1 MHELRIEAKSLTNEA
16 FGSANLISS
25 DSGNRREESVVDEET
40 RLVVAEGEDVPAEVE
55 REAAQVIAA
64 LELIA
69 SRMGL
74 QAPHPATK
82 RKVRGARTVSPD
94 FVAELAAS
102 ADSLPR
108 LRTYGTFDP
117 EKARLAIE
125 RRKARRLIAERV
137 QMFLDMLNYT
147 AEAEWAEVVGE
158 ALHTLGMASI
168 IAERPEEGELAAHVE
183 LLRKHLGRSNQWK
196 GTKGKKK

>member
-1 MHELRIEAKSLTNEA
+1 M
-16 FGSANLISS
+16 
-25 DSGNRREESVVDEET
+25 DEET
-40 RLVVAEGEDVPAEVE
+40 QLVVVAEGEDVPAEVE

-82 RKVRGARTVSPD
+82 HKVRGARTVSPD

-102 ADSLPR
+102 ADSLPS
-108 LRTYGTFDP
+108 LRKYGTFDA

-125 RRKARRLIAERV
+125 RRKARRLVAERV
-137 QMFLDMLNYT
+137 QMFLDMLKYT
-147 AEAEWAEVVGE
+147 AEAEWAEIVAE
-158 ALHTLGMASI
+158 ALNTFGVASI
-168 IAERPEEGELAAHVE
+168 AAERPGEGELAAHVE

-196 GTKGKKK
+196 GRKSKKKKEE